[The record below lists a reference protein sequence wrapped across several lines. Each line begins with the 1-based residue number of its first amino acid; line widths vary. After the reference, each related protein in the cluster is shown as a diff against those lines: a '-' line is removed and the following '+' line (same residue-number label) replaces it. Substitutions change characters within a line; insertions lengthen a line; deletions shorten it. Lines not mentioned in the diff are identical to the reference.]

1 MTKDALMRNGT
12 VILQS
17 CTFSVEVVPGS
28 CRETSITSS
37 DDAPGVIRIKV
48 EEVPEPTLFPTIKVK
63 PEEVSYLSV
72 CPLLNTSPTS
82 IHVFCLHD
90 LHLYS

>member
-1 MTKDALMRNGT
+1 MNEDVLMRNGT

-17 CTFSVEVVPGS
+17 CTVSLEVVLVS
-28 CRETSITSS
+28 CSDTRRTSP

-48 EEVPEPTLFPTIKVK
+48 EEVPEPILFPTIKAE

-72 CPLLNTSPTS
+72 
-82 IHVFCLHD
+82 
-90 LHLYS
+90 